1 MKKTEKVKGT
11 IISRNRWYL
20 QSFKMSFY
28 FLFFFHVCA
37 VFEEFLF
44 HTFLICVFSE
54 HFEATTVF
62 IFVEHGYHGYRCS
75 SHLLQ
80 GGKSS
85 VCSNTHIHT
94 NTQCQHSDLQWY
106 NRLTLVSEIQLLFWN
121 TLLTFSVLLCGDQ
134 EREAKIFDR
143 SSD

>member
-1 MKKTEKVKGT
+1 M
-11 IISRNRWYL
+11 ISTVIQNEL
-20 QSFKMSFY
+20 L
-28 FLFFFHVCA
+28 FLNCSPFHVCA
-37 VFEEFLF
+37 VFEEILF

-106 NRLTLVSEIQLLFWN
+106 KRLTLVSEIQLLFWN
-121 TLLTFSVLLCGDQ
+121 TLLTFSVLLCGTKR
-134 EREAKIFDR
+134 ERQKYLIMEEKSRGDSEGLWDR